1 MNALARIKERDFLFV
16 TQAARLKFRSIL
28 YGLEVLKPIALAYN
42 SGETKLYRENVENLY
57 SYLCY
62 VKLAISLKTAY
73 TSPLIYTGI
82 LERLFLV
89 LNSVTINQPNSIF
102 RMMNKMLAIKSE
114 LEKLIEQLRD

>member
-102 RMMNKMLAIKSE
+102 RMMNKMLAIKLE